1 MVYRSVCLLMMA
13 VRQSNHTTLSNFLF
27 CPIRTFSQFRSFPF
41 VQGIKTLDLK
51 YFIVST
57 LVWIHTTKNESVC
70 QLSQEQTLNLG
81 PDRSSFKGPCYLTYK
96 GLILVPQLA

>member
-1 MVYRSVCLLMMA
+1 
-13 VRQSNHTTLSNFLF
+13 
-27 CPIRTFSQFRSFPF
+27 
-41 VQGIKTLDLK
+41 LDLK

-57 LVWIHTTKNESVC
+57 LVWIHTTKNKSVC

-96 GLILVPQLA
+96 GLILVPQLAWRTLVWCLHLSCIILDQPC